1 MWTSSRL
8 RYEALGH
15 EHADAL
21 VDALDDARVGEYI
34 GGPDV
39 STVAA
44 LHERIDLLAQGPGRP
59 GETWWN
65 FVAIRSVDGALVGR
79 LEATVYGEWAE
90 IAYVFDPDQWGR
102 GYATEGTQWLIDHLA
117 ENGVHE
123 LWAAVQPENV
133 RSVRLLQ
140 RLGFLTMNR
149 PGRQMGSFDAG
160 DLVFA
165 LGARPAAGAEG

>member
-1 MWTSSRL
+1 MHTTDRL
-8 RYEALGH
+8 RYETLGH

-21 VDALDDARVGEYI
+21 VAALDDERVGEFI

-39 STVAA
+39 TTVAA
-44 LHERIDLLAQGPGRP
+44 LHARLDRLSLGPGRP
-59 GETWWN
+59 GEAWWN
-65 FVAIRSVDGALVGR
+65 FVAIRSLDEALVGR

-117 ENGVHE
+117 TNGVHE
-123 LWAAVQPENV
+123 LWAAVQPDNV

-140 RLGFLTMNR
+140 RLGFRLCER
-149 PGRQMGSFDAG
+149 PGRPMASFDDG

-165 LGARPAAGAEG
+165 LGAPSGLGAAG